1 MTHTIAG
8 TPAAGPNNG
17 KTLRILQ
24 LYPKDMNIYGD
35 WGNTLSLARRAHAHG
50 FDVDIIDY
58 NPGDEFPQDVDI
70 IIGGGS
76 QDSGQ
81 TVIQED
87 LHANSEHLKQL
98 AEDGTPML
106 VICGLYQLFGK
117 EFRTREGE
125 VLKGIGI
132 FDAHTVGG
140 DERLIG
146 NIVEESKDF
155 GTIIGFENHSGL
167 TYLGSGC
174 TPLAATVTKG
184 EGNNKAETHEGA
196 RVHNVIGTYLHGSL
210 LPKNPKISDYLIEQA
225 AKRKYGEFTPATI
238 DDTLVNKARASAM
251 KRPR

>member
-1 MTHTIAG
+1 MSHQLAS
-8 TPAAGPNNG
+8 TPAEGPNNG

-50 FDVDIIDY
+50 FEVEILDY
-58 NPGDEFPQDVDI
+58 NPGEEFPTDIDI
-70 IIGGGS
+70 IIGGGG

-81 TVIQED
+81 TVIQKD
-87 LHANSEHLKQL
+87 LHANAEHLK
-98 AEDGTPML
+98 EMVNNGTPML
-106 VICGLYQLFGK
+106 LVCGLYQLFGK

-125 VLKGIGI
+125 VLKGIGV

-146 NIVEESKDF
+146 NVVEESGEF

-174 TPLAATVTKG
+174 KPLGTVTKG
-184 EGNNKAETHEGA
+184 EGNNKEETHEGA
-196 RVHNVIGTYLHGSL
+196 RTGNAIGTYLHGSL
-210 LPKNPKISDYLIEQA
+210 LPKNPKISDFLIEHA
-225 AKRKYGEFTPATI
+225 ARRKYGEFTPLTI
-238 DDTLVNKARASAM
+238 DDALVNKARASAI